1 MSDSENK
8 DCYGL
13 ISKYCLFVVRVQRVL
28 KGRVLQ
34 ASKGSTFVSLA
45 VINPVAVGD
54 LTLCLFFA
62 TLLYALVLAAP

>member
-1 MSDSENK
+1 M
-8 DCYGL
+8 
-13 ISKYCLFVVRVQRVL
+13 VRVPRVL

-34 ASKGSTFVSLA
+34 ASKVSTFVSLA
-45 VINPVAVGD
+45 VINPVAVWD